1 MYKNSDFKVEATS
14 FHFKQDR
21 YDVSKINDI
30 RIKKLSLLDNLG
42 QIIFWVFLFSGGVWL
57 ALTQFE
63 GGPLWLQIL
72 AGLLTAFG
80 FAVAMFRCARYAL
93 QIEFRHIDETGLQWI
108 NVARSYSLKDK
119 AIFEEQVARLKA
131 QLA

>member
-14 FHFKQDR
+14 FHFKKDR
-21 YDVSKINDI
+21 YDVAKINDI

-42 QIIFWVFLFSGGVWL
+42 QIIFWVCLFSGGVWL
-57 ALTQFE
+57 ALPNMD
-63 GGPLWLQIL
+63 GAPLWLQIL

-119 AIFEEQVARLKA
+119 DVFEEQVTRLKA